1 MSESNKKTVKLKL
14 PEGVELPDGVELLEI
29 EVGEATFRKTMIDND
44 GKTYEIESK
53 IELPIIK

>member
-1 MSESNKKTVKLKL
+1 MSESNKKTIKLKL
-14 PEGVELPDGVELLEI
+14 PEGVGLQDGVELLEI

>member
-1 MSESNKKTVKLKL
+1 MSESNKKTIKLKL
-14 PEGVELPDGVELLEI
+14 PEGVELLEI

-44 GKTYEIESK
+44 SKTYEIESK

>member
-14 PEGVELPDGVELLEI
+14 PDGISLPDGVELVEI
-29 EVGEATFRKTMIDND
+29 EVGEATFRKTVIDND
-44 GKTYEIESK
+44 GKTYEVESK